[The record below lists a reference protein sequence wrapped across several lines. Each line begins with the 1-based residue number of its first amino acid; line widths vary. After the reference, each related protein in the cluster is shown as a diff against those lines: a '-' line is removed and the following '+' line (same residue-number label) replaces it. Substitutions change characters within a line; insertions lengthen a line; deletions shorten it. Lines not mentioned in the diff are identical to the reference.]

1 MYIDEYLKK
10 LKLNAIIFDDDI
22 LDDIEYPETKKYIFS
37 KEFFDRLL
45 RRTSISLMIEDLDCH
60 VINNIREVLSYVRFN
75 GVDREFIPIINKIL
89 INLNNLKSN
98 GSSTFYKT
106 QYLKRQGKFNVRTLE
121 KKDLHLF
128 TDAANRDFLKTLR
141 DYMSL
146 DHDILDTLLYS
157 SDEEFGN
164 KISDYVIEEFLSVIN
179 VVSYECNELF
189 KIEIFK
195 KRVHYMLKNLSL
207 LEGKRTIDSIYKA
220 YKINKRLK
228 KVI

>member
-1 MYIDEYLKK
+1 ML
-10 LKLNAIIFDDDI
+10 FDDLIFMSTLFFLYFLCFTFCDI
-22 LDDIEYPETKKYIFS
+22 FVRL
-37 KEFFDRLL
+37 FF
-45 RRTSISLMIEDLDCH
+45 
-60 VINNIREVLSYVRFN
+60 Y
-75 GVDREFIPIINKIL
+75 
-89 INLNNLKSN
+89 
-98 GSSTFYKT
+98 
-106 QYLKRQGKFNVRTLE
+106 
-121 KKDLHLF
+121 
-128 TDAANRDFLKTLR
+128 
-141 DYMSL
+141 
-146 DHDILDTLLYS
+146 
-157 SDEEFGN
+157 GN